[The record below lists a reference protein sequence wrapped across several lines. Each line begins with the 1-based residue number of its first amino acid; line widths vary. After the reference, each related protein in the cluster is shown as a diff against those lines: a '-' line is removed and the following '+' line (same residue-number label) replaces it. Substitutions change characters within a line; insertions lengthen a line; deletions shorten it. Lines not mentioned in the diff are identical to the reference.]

1 MAKIFKKL
9 NVSDTVA
16 TSGTRFFKKLSTFVI
31 NGTYLLN
38 DTITELPIVYED
50 GEDIGKQT
58 AVRIGFCEGRGA
70 YRYGFATVLDNEEKK
85 LQYGAIIPL
94 NEYSFETNSWRN
106 DRNRYVTFNN
116 QTAENI
122 ANEDITQIF
131 YEWLTANA
139 TKQGQITFTI
149 DGITYTAD
157 EGMCWGQWINST
169 YNTAG
174 YINVVTINDFISKG
188 DNYIA
193 TAVSDGTTDYRVKKS
208 DVIIAGYNYA
218 LYNPDVPTPGLYD
231 SNGDLLAD
239 WDTLVNTYG
248 MIDGGD
254 YDDVDSYANSPA
266 EVFSNN
272 EELASGTKLIISK
285 DMLNSAN
292 SAFVSNHSGAYSDC
306 INLESVV
313 LSEGTRFIC
322 VKMFYGCTSLKSIT
336 IPSSV
341 YDIGGSAFGLCSAL
355 SHINIPAD
363 VEYLGVSAFLNCTSL
378 KNITIPDKLTDIRLR
393 TFDGCTSLE
402 SIIIPDKITRIW
414 GKAFLNCNALKD
426 VYYQGTEEQWAAI
439 TIDEGN
445 EPLLNATIHYNYTG

>member
-16 TSGTRFFKKLSTFVI
+16 ISGTRVFKKLSTFVI

-38 DTITELPIVYED
+38 DTITELPIVYAD
-50 GEDIGKQT
+50 GADFSEQTVIGIHFRCRSQT
-58 AVRIGFCEGRGA
+58 VGMDGLAMLIYGTDGKVLRYEGFFTLPS
-70 YRYGFATVLDNEEKK
+70 YYFD
-85 LQYGAIIPL
+85 
-94 NEYSFETNSWRN
+94 TNSWRN
-106 DRNRYVTFNN
+106 IGDRYVTFYNA
-116 QTAENI
+116 TATNVKG
-122 ANEDITQIF
+122 EDVTQILHK
-131 YEWLTANA
+131 WLTANA
-139 TKQGQITFTI
+139 NKQGQITFSI
-149 DGITYTAD
+149 DGINYQAD
-157 EGMCWGQWINST
+157 DGMSWNQWCFSD

-174 YINVVTINDFISKG
+174 YALDLDHYVRKDG
-188 DNYIA
+188 YCIA
-193 TAVSDGTTDYRVKKS
+193 TAVSDGTTDYRVKRS
-208 DVIIAGYNYA
+208 DVISAGYNYA
-218 LYNPDVPTPGLYD
+218 LYNPDAPTPGLYD
-231 SNGDLLAD
+231 ANGDLLAD
-239 WDTLVNTYG
+239 WDTLVNIYG

-254 YDDVDSYANSPA
+254 FDDVDSYANSPA
-266 EVFSNN
+266 EIFSNN

-292 SAFVSNHSGAYSDC
+292 STFTTNHSGAYSDC

-313 LSEGTRFIC
+313 LSEGTGYIFA
-322 VKMFYGCTSLKSIT
+322 KMFYGCTSLKSIT

-341 YDIGGSAFGLCSAL
+341 YDIEASAFGLCSAL

-363 VEYLGVSAFLNCTSL
+363 VDYLGIGAFLNCTSL

-445 EPLLNATIHYNYTG
+445 DPLLNATIHYNYTG